1 MKRYQLKMEL
11 LDLDSGRKLVSTMH
25 NDLVEDL
32 LAYRD
37 IDVLTEILKQMKREA
52 EERGSG

>member
-52 EERGSG
+52 EEIQNS

>member
-32 LAYRD
+32 LAYHD
-37 IDVLTEILKQMKREA
+37 IDALTETLKLMKKEM
-52 EERGSG
+52 EEIQNS